1 MSLRLS
7 FVAVL
12 LCLCAI
18 PMAATAQSLTLN
30 QVQGAPLPDDGFAVM
45 RPVVPGAMRFSARLH
60 LDYAND
66 PLVFEDVAG
75 RSDSERTSVVRDQLS
90 ANVVVA
96 LGTTETTMVYAGF
109 PIDLLMKGD
118 SLVGLP
124 RASGTGLGDMYLG
137 GRYVV
142 FAPRGQEGLMIAL
155 DGQLTLPSA
164 KAASSS
170 QRLAGESKV
179 TGVIRS
185 AMEFSLA
192 TLRVNLVGGL
202 RFRPEVRIGG
212 IRVRDEVMFE
222 LSLMQPLVHDR
233 LFAHVEVFGK
243 SALDDFGR
251 VPTTPVSAQLGV
263 RFRQDLFTFG
273 LAGGAGVM
281 RGYGAPDA
289 RVMLSIAIS
298 VPERETQQTP
308 DEPADERE
316 GSDNDAT
323 ADSGTTEPRASVATE
338 QSVEPAAQDNE
349 AARPRQQWLDSD
361 GDTIR
366 DADDQCPRAPGK
378 EADNG
383 CPKNLRLD
391 LDAHLIEVLKE
402 IRFNRGG
409 TQVLGNSF
417 ETLEELLAILN
428 ANPDMHLSIESYTHN
443 EDADALAFGLTQS
456 RAGSIRDLLLEWGA
470 EHERISALG
479 CGSLRPIASN
489 DRSWGRKKNERIEL
503 RLTDATTPPSSDCRP
518 AP

>member
-18 PMAATAQSLTLN
+18 PMAAMAQSLTLN

-45 RPVVPGAMRFSARLH
+45 RPVVPGSMRFSARLH

-75 RSDSERTSVVRDQLS
+75 QSDSERTSVVRDQLS
-90 ANVVVA
+90 ATAVVA
-96 LGTTETTMVYAGF
+96 LGATETTMVYAGF

-124 RASGTGLGDMYLG
+124 RASGTGLGDLYFG

-142 FAPRGQEGLMIAL
+142 FAPKGEEGPMIAI

-164 KAASSS
+164 KAANSS
-170 QRLAGESKV
+170 QRLAGESKA

-185 AMEFSLA
+185 AVEFSLA

-202 RFRPEVRIGG
+202 RFRPDVRIGG
-212 IRVRDEVMFE
+212 IRVRDEVLFE
-222 LSLMQPLVHDR
+222 MSLMQALMHDR

-251 VPTTPVSAQLGV
+251 IPTTPISAQLGL
-263 RFRQDLFTFG
+263 RLRQDQFTFG

-289 RVMLSIAIS
+289 RVMVSMAIS
-298 VPERETQQTP
+298 VPERETQQAP
-308 DEPADERE
+308 DEPADPVE
-316 GSDNDAT
+316 DD
-323 ADSGTTEPRASVATE
+323 DDTTQPRADAATTT
-338 QSVEPAAQDNE
+338 SVEPAAQDAE
-349 AARPRQQWLDSD
+349 AVRPQQRWLDSD

-366 DADDQCPRAPGK
+366 DADDQCPRAPGTD
-378 EADNG
+378 ANNG
-383 CPKNLRLD
+383 CPQNLRLD
-391 LDAHLIEVLKE
+391 LDAHVIEVLKE

-428 ANPDMHLSIESYTHN
+428 ANPDMHLSIEAYTHN
-443 EDADALAFGLTQS
+443 EDAAALAFGLTQS

-470 EHERISALG
+470 EHERITALG
-479 CGSLRPIASN
+479 CGSQRPIAPN
-489 DRSWGRKKNERIEL
+489 DKSWGRKKNERIEL
-503 RLTDATTPPSSDCRP
+503 RLTDANTPASTDCHP